1 MDKVLRN
8 KKNLIIFILPALVL
22 YIAFVVVPIIYNVY
36 ISLFQTDLMGKNN
49 YVGLRNYT
57 NLMKDKFFL
66 KALKNNAKLVV
77 GSLIAHL
84 PLALIFGNLI
94 FIKIR
99 GSRFFQSVFFL
110 PSVICGAGVGIMF
123 KMVYNSEFGLIN
135 ALLDLLHLPGLKHAW
150 LNEEQTV
157 MMAMIIV
164 VMWKF
169 VGYHMVIQLAAMRSI
184 PAELFE
190 AAKIDGASMWQQFTK
205 ITLPLIKHVIRI
217 DVVLII
223 TGSLKYFDL
232 IWTMTKG
239 GPNHA
244 SEVMATY
251 MYNMG
256 FRTLKFGYAGA
267 IGVVLLIL
275 CVAVIWLVNH
285 LVRVEQMEY

>member
-94 FIKIR
+94 FIKIK

-135 ALLDLLHLPGLKHAW
+135 ALLDLLHLPGMKHAW

>member
-1 MDKVLRN
+1 MCETLT
-8 KKNLIIFILPALVL
+8 LSALPLGGS
-22 YIAFVVVPIIYNVY
+22 AFV
-36 ISLFQTDLMGKNN
+36 
-49 YVGLRNYT
+49 
-57 NLMKDKFFL
+57 
-66 KALKNNAKLVV
+66 
-77 GSLIAHL
+77 IA
-84 PLALIFGNLI
+84 
-94 FIKIR
+94 
-99 GSRFFQSVFFL
+99 
-110 PSVICGAGVGIMF
+110 M
-123 KMVYNSEFGLIN
+123 
-135 ALLDLLHLPGLKHAW
+135 
-150 LNEEQTV
+150 TV